1 MSIKLLQLKSG
12 EDVIADVDE
21 MTVGEDAEKRVI
33 GYYLNRA
40 CVVKLRREIERTP
53 DQDAKETKRGYEV
66 SLFPWMP
73 LSAED
78 TIPVVA
84 DWVVT
89 IVEPVERLIQMYME
103 DVVNGSR
110 NQSDSADEQRETD
123 Q

>member
-12 EDVIADVDE
+12 EDVIANIEE
-21 MTVGEDAEKRVI
+21 MSVGEDAERRII
-33 GYYLNRA
+33 GYYLNKA
-40 CVVKLRREIERTP
+40 CVVKLRNP
-53 DQDAKETKRGYEV
+53 NVKEKKKGYEV

-78 TIPVVA
+78 TIPIVA

-89 IVEPVERLIQMYME
+89 IVEPVERLVQMYVE
-103 DVVNGSR
+103 DVVNGSG

>member
-12 EDVIADVDE
+12 EDVIADVEE
-21 MTVGEDAEKRVI
+21 MFIGEDSEKRII
-33 GYYLNRA
+33 GYYLNKA
-40 CVVKLRREIERTP
+40 CVVKLRNP
-53 DQDAKETKRGYEV
+53 NVKEKQKGYEV

-89 IVEPVERLIQMYME
+89 IVEPVEKLVQMYTE
-103 DVVNGSR
+103 DVVNGQS
-110 NQSDSADEQRETD
+110 NQSDSIDERQD
-123 Q
+123 PYQ

>member
-12 EDVIADVDE
+12 EDVIADVEE
-21 MTVGEDAEKRVI
+21 MFIGEDSEKRII
-33 GYYLNRA
+33 GYYLNKA
-40 CVVKLRREIERTP
+40 CVVKLRNPNVREN
-53 DQDAKETKRGYEV
+53 KKGYEV

-89 IVEPVERLIQMYME
+89 IVEPVEKLVQMYTE
-103 DVVNGSR
+103 DVVNGQS
-110 NQSDSADEQRETD
+110 NQSDSIDERQDPD

>member
-1 MSIKLLQLKSG
+1 MSVKLLMLKSG
-12 EDVIADVDE
+12 EDIIADVDE
-21 MTVGEDAEKRVI
+21 MSIGEDNEKRII
-33 GYYLNRA
+33 GYYLNKA
-40 CVVKLRREIERTP
+40 CVVKLRNPNFKEG
-53 DQDAKETKRGYEV
+53 ETKKGYEV

-78 TIPVVA
+78 TIPIVA

-103 DVVNGSR
+103 DVINGQN
-110 NQSDSADEQRETD
+110 NQSDSDDERQDSD

>member
-1 MSIKLLQLKSG
+1 MTIKLLQLKSG
-12 EDVIADVDE
+12 EDVIASVEE
-21 MTVGEDAEKRVI
+21 MSVGEDAEKRII
-33 GYYLNRA
+33 GYYLNKA
-40 CVVKLRREIERTP
+40 CVVKLRNP
-53 DQDAKETKRGYEV
+53 NVKENKKGYEV

-78 TIPVVA
+78 TIPIVA

-89 IVEPVERLIQMYME
+89 IVEPVEKLVQMYVE
-103 DVVNGSR
+103 DVVNGSG

>member
-12 EDVIADVDE
+12 EDVIADVEE
-21 MTVGEDAEKRVI
+21 MSIGEDAEKRII
-33 GYYLNRA
+33 GYYLNKA
-40 CVVKLRREIERTP
+40 CVVKLRNPNVQEN
-53 DQDAKETKRGYEV
+53 KKGYEV

-89 IVEPVERLIQMYME
+89 IVEPVERLVQMYVE
-103 DVVNGSR
+103 DVVNGSG
-110 NQSDSADEQRETD
+110 NKSDSADEQRETD

>member
-12 EDVIADVDE
+12 EDVIADVEE
-21 MTVGEDAEKRVI
+21 MFIGEDSEKRII
-33 GYYLNRA
+33 GYYLNKA
-40 CVVKLRREIERTP
+40 CVVKLRNPNVREN
-53 DQDAKETKRGYEV
+53 KKGYEV

-89 IVEPVERLIQMYME
+89 IVEPVEKLVQMYTE
-103 DVVNGSR
+103 DVVNGQS
-110 NQSDSADEQRETD
+110 NQSDSIDERQDSD

>member
-12 EDVIADVDE
+12 EDVIADVEE
-21 MTVGEDAEKRVI
+21 MFIGEDSEKRII
-33 GYYLNRA
+33 GYYLNKA
-40 CVVKLRREIERTP
+40 CVVKLRNPNVREN
-53 DQDAKETKRGYEV
+53 KKGYEV

-89 IVEPVERLIQMYME
+89 IVEPVEKLVQMYTE
-103 DVVNGSR
+103 DVVNGQS
-110 NQSDSADEQRETD
+110 NQRDSIDERQDPD